1 MKRHRPPRHLDRL
14 IRSVKDEFEL
24 PAGLTDRVQ
33 RAVAAT
39 RPETA
44 PRPPARARQLAYGAA
59 VLVVCAVVAVAVFG
73 RPGMSRKGQPPAP
86 APTRG
91 TGLSRAEPRDFQP
104 VPAPQGAAKTDG
116 HGQPNAIRV
125 AGRHNDTAAGRLTTA
140 EVAPQPAPAN
150 HVDQQL
156 LAVVAVQQP
165 AKAGAGRA
173 LAVGDRLPAGSVLR
187 TGTGGRLTVVTRHG
201 SEFTLDAKSE
211 LALSADGRSGTLQRG
226 RVYCRNR
233 QHEFAMIA
241 TAAGRIELLGTVVDA
256 AVKDAHE
263 VAVTVVEGKVRL
275 ANAHGQAVVHAG
287 RRALLVAQLAPD
299 DGELVNTAAETAWYD
314 GRGSILSDFGEVA
327 YSVQRADGLLMEA
340 WAMNADGSGKHR
352 LRSYVGSY
360 SWADRWLPG
369 ERRLWLQ
376 VASPIWTMPDYATRT
391 ATGNRG
397 GSMFDEWLQTWLLDA
412 ATAQDAPFVL
422 PAGFGP
428 RSDTALSPDG
438 RRLAFTGVRR
448 TGPNEFTD
456 YEAGVW
462 TYDLETGDVAK
473 LLDGG
478 WDQPA
483 WSPDGRAIAVSESH
497 GSDENNRLALIR
509 VSDGKVTDLGLRG
522 VTPTFSPDGT
532 RLAYVDDYQKDYG
545 DHWWASNLG
554 HAYVLD
560 LVHGGAPRPI
570 SPATERVSRPRW
582 SPDGT
587 RLLLGLT
594 RAVPGGDFDLRDKLC
609 VAAADGSSFADV
621 YSPRD
626 GRTGMADW
634 APSGDDILMRTE
646 KGLIMLAADGSGVVA
661 ELGGTKADSHLSGPE
676 AEQSAAVAAA
686 VNEAVF
692 QYAVGKVREFQGRTA
707 EALAAYRAA
716 AELFEGLPWRYP
728 LADLSTGNVLGYAD
742 ELYRLAGRAPE
753 AMQTATCKAHLNE
766 LGLLLPWYAH
776 EHGGAFPAD
785 LSALGPWAAQDRP
798 GSPPSVNEWPIGH
811 PDVIPAMVKCP
822 GGDSYV
828 YTPPPPGQAPKVG
841 DTLLACPQHPEFSI
855 VWERNDQGKL
865 EPRHLEG
872 YSAGNAG
879 PFDYEPP
886 TERDGGR

>member
-14 IRSVKDEFEL
+14 IRSAKDEFQF

-33 RAVAAT
+33 RAVGAT

-44 PRPPARARQLAYGAA
+44 PRPPARARRLAYGAA
-59 VLVVCAVVAVAVFG
+59 ALAACAALAAAVL
-73 RPGMSRKGQPPAP
+73 
-86 APTRG
+86 
-91 TGLSRAEPRDFQP
+91 
-104 VPAPQGAAKTDG
+104 AK
-116 HGQPNAIRV
+116 P
-125 AGRHNDTAAGRLTTA
+125 
-140 EVAPQPAPAN
+140 
-150 HVDQQL
+150 VDQQL

-165 AKAGAGRA
+165 AKAGPGRA

-187 TGTGGRLTVVTRHG
+187 TGAGGKLTVVTRHG
-201 SEFTLDAKSE
+201 SEFTLAAKSE
-211 LALSADGRSGTLQRG
+211 LALSTDGRSGTLRRG
-226 RVYCRNR
+226 RLYCRNR

-256 AVKDAHE
+256 AVKDTHQ
-263 VAVTVVEGKVRL
+263 VAVTVVEGQVRL
-275 ANAHGQAVVHAG
+275 ANAHGHAVVNAG

-299 DGELVNTAAETAWYD
+299 DGEPVNTAAETAWYD
-314 GRGSILSDFGEVA
+314 GRGSVISDFGEIS
-327 YSVQRADGLLMEA
+327 YSVQRVEGLLMEA

-352 LRSYVGSY
+352 VRSYVGSW
-360 SWADRWLPG
+360 SWADKWLPG
-369 ERRLWLQ
+369 ERRLWLKL
-376 VASPIWTMPDYATRT
+376 SPPIWTMPDYATHT
-391 ATGNRG
+391 ATGDRG
-397 GSMFDEWLQTWLLDA
+397 GGMLGEWQQSWLLDA
-412 ATAQDAPFVL
+412 ATAQDAPLVV
-422 PAGFGP
+422 PAGFTGLVGP
-428 RSDTALSPDG
+428 ALSPDG
-438 RRLAFTGVRR
+438 RRLAFLGSRR
-448 TGPNEFTD
+448 TGPNELTD
-456 YEAGVW
+456 YETGVW
-462 TYDLETGDVAK
+462 IYDLETGEVTK
-473 LLDGG
+473 LLGG
-478 WDQPA
+478 PWDQPA
-483 WSPDGRAIAVSESH
+483 WSPDGRTLAVAEGH
-497 GSDENNRLALIR
+497 GSNDNFRLALVR
-509 VSDGKVTDLGLRG
+509 VSDGRLTDLGVRG

-545 DHWWASNLG
+545 DGWWASNLG

-587 RLLLGLT
+587 RLLLGL
-594 RAVPGGDFDLRDKLC
+594 AWVVPDADFDLRDKLC
-609 VAAADGSSFADV
+609 VAAADGSGFAEV
-621 YSPRD
+621 YRPSG
-626 GRTGMADW
+626 GRTGVADW
-634 APSGDDILMRTE
+634 APSGGHILIRTD
-646 KGLIMLAADGSGVVA
+646 KGVAVLATDGSGVVA
-661 ELGGTKADSHLSGPE
+661 KLGGTKADSHLSSAE
-676 AEQSAAVAAA
+676 AAQTEAAAAA

-742 ELYRLAGRAPE
+742 ELYALANRPAE
-753 AMQTATCKAHLNE
+753 AVQTATCKTHLNE

-798 GSPPSVNEWPIGH
+798 GSPPTVDEWPIGH

-822 GGDSYV
+822 EGDSYV
-828 YTPPPPGQAPKVG
+828 YTPPAPGQAPKVG
-841 DTLLACPQHPEFSI
+841 DTLLACPRHPQFTI
-855 VWERNDQGKL
+855 VWERNDAGKL
-865 EPRHLEG
+865 EPKHLEG

-886 TERDGGR
+886 GDDGR